1 MNRTSAIV
9 YLTEKYRELSA
20 EAKFTTQQITDAYNG
35 SIDMSLRQ
43 LGYEE
48 SALATADVAQSDVL
62 KYIACLNYYALDR
75 FVTLFALRFDV
86 KAGSGAIDAQRSQ
99 ISNHVVALRNLA
111 AKELAQYGIIVGGA
125 NSFQMGRL
133 TLDFLEPSTVWEF

>member
-1 MNRTSAIV
+1 MNRASATS
-9 YLTEKYRELSA
+9 YLTEKYRELAA
-20 EAKFTTQQITDAYNG
+20 EAKFTAQQITDAYNG
-35 SIDMSLRQ
+35 ALDMSLRQ

-48 SALATADVAQSDVL
+48 SALATADVIQSNVL

-99 ISNHVVALRNLA
+99 ISNHTVALRNLA
-111 AKELAQYGIIVGGA
+111 AKELTQYGIVVGGA
-125 NSFQMGRL
+125 QSFQMGRL
-133 TLDFLEPSTVWEF
+133 TLDFLEPSTAWEF